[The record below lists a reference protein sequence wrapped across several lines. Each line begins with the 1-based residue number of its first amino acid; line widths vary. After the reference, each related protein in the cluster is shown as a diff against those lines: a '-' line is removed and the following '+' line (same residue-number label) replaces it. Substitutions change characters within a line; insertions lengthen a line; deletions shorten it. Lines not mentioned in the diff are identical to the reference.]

1 MTSEL
6 SHEDRELYQT
16 VALPL
21 TSVNN
26 YPDRVGMQVW
36 GTDMTPIIDA
46 VFAALKREG
55 YKKCEVASPPG
66 TV

>member
-6 SHEDRELYQT
+6 SPEDRELRRT
-16 VALPL
+16 VAWPL
-21 TSVNN
+21 TDVNN
-26 YPDRVGMQVW
+26 YPTEVAVHVL

-46 VFAALKREG
+46 VFAALQSEG